1 VSYVHISRAKSSPAQ
16 KYVNSSSKNSLFN
29 KPKHPRL
36 DSVLSKL
43 VDIFRNDGRNAAE
56 KFAQARNLK
65 LSKDKILVELTLLP
79 AHSTADIPRAILD
92 RCSANICSISRHF
105 ILVQVPID
113 CLTELAREVKGLS
126 LIHRPYPIFADVV
139 SEGVDLIGVPIFHQG
154 HVKGE
159 GARLAIIDTGFRDWE
174 DVAIRNELPVFPTI
188 RNFTDED
195 IESGG
200 QHGTAVGEIL
210 YDCAPDAE
218 YYIIKIDD
226 DADFENA
233 VQYAID
239 EEIEI
244 ICMSLSWFIPFG
256 DYYRGDDLFSQI
268 VNDAFNQGVLFVK
281 SAGNYATQ
289 HYRAR
294 FDADDDDNR
303 HRFEDDNQVNHFG
316 LDEGD
321 FIEFRRNDE
330 IVVSLVWDDFPQT
343 DQDYDLELVYLTD
356 DEWEIVEIS
365 NNRQDGEQ
373 PPSEFIEYLV
383 EESGRYGVRVLRFD
397 GEEEMD
403 FTIFANRDLAYHH
416 PEGSIGVPGMAEN
429 IMAVA
434 AINYIDW
441 NEDDVEQEFY
451 SSQGPT
457 YDGRLKPVSVRL
469 STIFHLIA
477 LLSS

>member
-1 VSYVHISRAKSSPAQ
+1 
-16 KYVNSSSKNSLFN
+16 
-29 KPKHPRL
+29 
-36 DSVLSKL
+36 
-43 VDIFRNDGRNAAE
+43 
-56 KFAQARNLK
+56 
-65 LSKDKILVELTLLP
+65 
-79 AHSTADIPRAILD
+79 
-92 RCSANICSISRHF
+92 
-105 ILVQVPID
+105 
-113 CLTELAREVKGLS
+113 
-126 LIHRPYPIFADVV
+126 
-139 SEGVDLIGVPIFHQG
+139 
-154 HVKGE
+154 
-159 GARLAIIDTGFRDWE
+159 
-174 DVAIRNELPVFPTI
+174 
-188 RNFTDED
+188 
-195 IESGG
+195 
-200 QHGTAVGEIL
+200 
-210 YDCAPDAE
+210 
-218 YYIIKIDD
+218 
-226 DADFENA
+226 
-233 VQYAID
+233 
-239 EEIEI
+239 
-244 ICMSLSWFIPFG
+244 MSLSWFIPFG